1 MIMEKLQVLNYL
13 QGIHEDLEP
22 VLSDFF
28 FTLQALKEN
37 DSDLVKEAR
46 AIREALEDSS
56 EKLSQLIVKHD
67 PD

>member
-1 MIMEKLQVLNYL
+1 MEKLQVLKYL

-22 VLSDFF
+22 VRSDFF

-46 AIREALEDSS
+46 AIREALEESS
-56 EKLSQLIVKHD
+56 EKLEQLIVKHD